1 MVEVL
6 TIRAC
11 DQLKCIVGNEG
22 DARTQINYNSIFP
35 KLKQLEVS
43 SCIALEYLFP
53 AYAFRSPV
61 YLESLKISKAPM
73 LKYIFG
79 ISQHD
84 DSLNPDNQN
93 IQTLINFPA
102 LKDLSIGATGN
113 KDCDKLKYL
122 FSITISDILPELFS
136 LEIKNA
142 FELEH
147 VLIKRDEM
155 EEIVMKDVFAQR
167 CRLFLTNLPNLISV
181 CHGINFQEE
190 DYYNVS
196 NCPNFDTSTTYQADL
211 EIGNSQVEEKVEEK
225 LSSHMGEEIMTQQ
238 SLTVVEAR
246 AKGVS
251 PNSLCQIS
259 LTSEKEVPTHTSLSL
274 TELPTRDNTHAC
286 AKIFEEEEEEQGC
299 LNTSRRLRSGIK
311 ASSSL
316 SEDKLETSIDGVDHG
331 DIKETCMVQNEY
343 KSNDEPSS
351 LTQRE
356 QESSYSKGQIQTK
369 DQLTDS
375 QPRSAMPTTHF
386 VTISQDEYSE
396 DELEGK
402 VARNKRIKIDP
413 HQSTM
418 DTQNFTKDELV
429 GKQVQKET
437 IMMEPQSQQ
446 EMTRHDIHFHK
457 EEEEEREDDIQL
469 PIKSQSLAID
479 SSGSGNLVPNI
490 THPINSLEGVNN
502 EGINEASA
510 VQNESKTNVT
520 CHGDQANP
528 SNITQIE
535 QETSHSRGHMVES
548 RDRTASDFI
557 EDTKLSVSPFYTP
570 IEMMPSFLETNN
582 EASIVHGDAYL
593 FGFDKDWI
601 ESIKTKVFDSG
612 ICEVDSIQK
621 VLKGLDNDLKSNE
634 AMLESIRDEEVEAA
648 RVVEVAQQEHV
659 NVMARHAHLLKER
672 QSIIARR
679 HQCWE
684 IIAARNRHFGF

>member
-1 MVEVL
+1 
-6 TIRAC
+6 
-11 DQLKCIVGNEG
+11 
-22 DARTQINYNSIFP
+22 
-35 KLKQLEVS
+35 
-43 SCIALEYLFP
+43 
-53 AYAFRSPV
+53 
-61 YLESLKISKAPM
+61 
-73 LKYIFG
+73 
-79 ISQHD
+79 
-84 DSLNPDNQN
+84 
-93 IQTLINFPA
+93 
-102 LKDLSIGATGN
+102 
-113 KDCDKLKYL
+113 
-122 FSITISDILPELFS
+122 
-136 LEIKNA
+136 
-142 FELEH
+142 
-147 VLIKRDEM
+147 M
-155 EEIVMKDVFAQR
+155 EEIVMTDVLPQLRHLA
-167 CRLFLTNLPNLISV
+167 LSDLPNLISV

-190 DYYNVS
+190 DYYTNVS
-196 NCPNFDTSTTYQADL
+196 NCPKFDTSTTQHQADL
-211 EIGNSQVEEKVEEK
+211 EIGNSQVEEKAEER
-225 LSSHMGEEIMTQQ
+225 LSSHMGEEIITQQ
-238 SLTVVEAR
+238 SLTKVVEAR

-251 PNSLCQIS
+251 SNTLCQIS

-286 AKIFEEEEEEQGC
+286 AKIFEEEEEEQG
-299 LNTSRRLRSGIK
+299 
-311 ASSSL
+311 
-316 SEDKLETSIDGVDHG
+316 VDHG
-331 DIKETCMVQNEY
+331 DIKETGMVQNEY

-351 LTQRE
+351 LTHRE
-356 QESSYSKGQIQTK
+356 QELSHSKGQIQTK

-402 VARNKRIKIDP
+402 VARNKRIKIGP

-446 EMTRHDIHFHK
+446 ETTRHDINFHK

-502 EGINEASA
+502 EGINEASV

>member
-1 MVEVL
+1 
-6 TIRAC
+6 
-11 DQLKCIVGNEG
+11 
-22 DARTQINYNSIFP
+22 
-35 KLKQLEVS
+35 
-43 SCIALEYLFP
+43 
-53 AYAFRSPV
+53 
-61 YLESLKISKAPM
+61 
-73 LKYIFG
+73 
-79 ISQHD
+79 
-84 DSLNPDNQN
+84 
-93 IQTLINFPA
+93 
-102 LKDLSIGATGN
+102 
-113 KDCDKLKYL
+113 
-122 FSITISDILPELFS
+122 
-136 LEIKNA
+136 
-142 FELEH
+142 
-147 VLIKRDEM
+147 M
-155 EEIVMKDVFAQR
+155 EEIVMKDVLPQR

-238 SLTVVEAR
+238 SLTKVVEAR

-251 PNSLCQIS
+251 SNTLCQIS

-356 QESSYSKGQIQTK
+356 QESSYSKGYLLNLFAVEHAALVDLNILSYDPCHYFLFCIADFVILISIVMASLRPNSNK
-369 DQLTDS
+369 RSINDS

-502 EGINEASA
+502 EGINEASV